1 MVPPNPTH
9 RAPMSRIVRI
19 AALNRPALPAAAFAV
34 TSQQPGYAIDHAA
47 HGVVRSAVL
56 FLAVRAA
63 RDTTLQQT

>member
-1 MVPPNPTH
+1 MVAPNPTH

-34 TSQQPGYAIDHAA
+34 TSQQPGYAIDHA